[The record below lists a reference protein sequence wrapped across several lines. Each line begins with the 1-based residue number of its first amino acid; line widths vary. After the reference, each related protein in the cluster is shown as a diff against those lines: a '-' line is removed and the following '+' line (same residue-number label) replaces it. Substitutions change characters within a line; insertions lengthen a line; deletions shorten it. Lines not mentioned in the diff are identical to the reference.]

1 MLGTHWNDSLP
12 LVSALGPA
20 LNHRLRDSP
29 REGGWSGWGGAWQGP
44 CRASGA
50 GTETAEPAG
59 TASLQAHLLN
69 LYKEEENF
77 IENFVSVQASA

>member
-1 MLGTHWNDSLP
+1 MVWVGRSLAGSLQP
-12 LVSALGPA
+12 
-20 LNHRLRDSP
+20 
-29 REGGWSGWGGAWQGP
+29 
-44 CRASGA
+44 SGA